1 MARRKYGKPG
11 TRNRPQPKGGTAKG
25 ALQFA
30 TNPKRAIL
38 KELRKKVSTGG
49 KIEMPLAKPN

>member
-11 TRNRPQPKGGTAKG
+11 TRNRPKPKGGTARG

-30 TNPKRAIL
+30 ANPKKTVL
-38 KELRKKVSTGG
+38 KKLRKKINTGG
-49 KIEMPLAKPN
+49 IIEMPTAKPN

>member
-11 TRNRPQPKGGTAKG
+11 TRNRPKPKGGTARG

-30 TNPKRAIL
+30 ANPKKAVL
-38 KELRKKVSTGG
+38 KDLR
-49 KIEMPLAKPN
+49 

>member
-1 MARRKYGKPG
+1 MARRTYGKPG
-11 TRNRPQPKGGTAKG
+11 TRNRPTPKGGTVKG

-30 TNPKRAIL
+30 TNPKRAVL

-49 KIEMPLAKPN
+49 KIEMPLSKPN